1 MVPGMENTPNWM
13 LWLLVGLAIIPM
25 LIPAQRRYQ
34 VLRLRLTA
42 ARLRGFQNR
51 SGPVVVREQAIPVP
65 TYTCPNRN
73 YGVTQGTPP

>member
-42 ARLRGFQNR
+42 ARLRGFNKTVPARLLLKNKR
-51 SGPVVVREQAIPVP
+51 SPYLPIPV
-65 TYTCPNRN
+65 
-73 YGVTQGTPP
+73 Q